1 MERKIVLLGYGM
13 QGKACVY
20 DLINYANFDE
30 LVIVDCY
37 QGFLDDVHLLQ
48 DTRVKG
54 CRIDGT
60 DQVKIRELLQSFS
73 IVIEF
78 FPPHL
83 TLPMVELAIECNCH
97 VITSSYINNPA
108 YAVQPGFAE
117 RLAVL
122 DQKARDKGLVI
133 LEEFGMDPG
142 IDLAMGQRVVDAF
155 DEVHALHSYGAGF
168 PELQAA
174 NNPLKYKFSW
184 SIIGVIRSHLR
195 PATYLD
201 NGAVQKIAPA
211 DLFSAENSHSLD
223 IQNLGDTLECYY
235 NGNATQYVDHF
246 GVGKTIKSMGRYIC
260 RWPGHG
266 AFWQKMA
273 RCGFLSDQP
282 IQVGEQLVK
291 PEEFCAALLG
301 NQQQFHYQDGERDIA
316 LLRIDGRGLI
326 DGSPK
331 QVIMQCIVYLDQST
345 GFSAMQQLVGF
356 PMAVGSMMILDG
368 RIEKP
373 GRTMPMH
380 VPLDFYFS
388 ELDRRGIQ
396 FTTTLTDWDGT
407 LNP

>member
-20 DLINYANFDE
+20 DLINHGKFDE

-37 QGFLDDVHLLQ
+37 KDFLDDVNLLK
-48 DTRVKG
+48 DPRVKG

-60 DQVKIRELLQSFS
+60 DLVRIRELLHPTSL
-73 IVIEF
+73 VIEF

-108 YAVQPGFAE
+108 YAAQPGFAE
-117 RLAVL
+117 RLDLL
-122 DQKARDKGLVI
+122 DQKARQKGLVI

-142 IDLAMGQRVVDAF
+142 IDLAMGQRVVDSF

-168 PELQAA
+168 PELQSA

-195 PATYLD
+195 PAKYLD
-201 NGAVQKIAPA
+201 NCEVRTIEPL
-211 DLFSAENSHSLD
+211 DLFNPENSHHLD
-223 IQNLGDTLECYY
+223 IQGLGDTLECYY

-246 GVGKTIKSMGRYIC
+246 GIEKTVKSMGRYIC

-273 RCGFLSDQP
+273 RCGFLGDQP
-282 IQVGEQLVK
+282 IKVGEQMVK
-291 PEEFCAALLG
+291 PEEFCASLLG
-301 NQQQFHYQDGERDIA
+301 NQQQFHYQAGERDIA
-316 LLRIDGRGLI
+316 LLRVDGRGLI
-326 DGSPK
+326 DGYRK
-331 QVIMQCIVYLDQST
+331 QMVMQSIVYLDKNS
-345 GFSAMQQLVGF
+345 GLSAMQQLVGF

-368 RIEKP
+368 RIKNP
-373 GRTMPMH
+373 GRTLPMH

-388 ELDRRGIQ
+388 ELDQRGIC
-396 FTTTLTDWDGT
+396 FEATIDDWDGK
-407 LNP
+407 LNH

>member
-1 MERKIVLLGYGM
+1 MDRKIVLLGYGM

-20 DLINYANFDE
+20 DLINHGKFDE

-37 QGFLDDVHLLQ
+37 QGFLDDIDLLK
-48 DTRVKG
+48 DPRVKG

-60 DQVKIRELLQSFS
+60 DQVKIRELLQPASL
-73 IVIEF
+73 VIEF
-78 FPPHL
+78 FPPHF
-83 TLPMVELAIECNCH
+83 TLAMVELAIDCNCH

-108 YAVQPGFAE
+108 YATQSGFVE
-117 RLAVL
+117 RLALL
-122 DQKARDKGLVI
+122 DQKARQKGLVI

-142 IDLAMGQRVVDAF
+142 IDLAMGQRVVDTF

-168 PELQAA
+168 PELQSA

-195 PATYLD
+195 PAKYLD
-201 NGAVQKIAPA
+201 NGAVRTIEPV
-211 DLFSAENSHSLD
+211 DLFSAENSHHLD
-223 IQNLGDTLECYY
+223 IQGLGDTLECYY

-246 GVGKTIKSMGRYIC
+246 GIGKTIKSMGRYIC

-273 RCGFLSDQP
+273 RCGFLGDQA
-282 IQVGEQLVK
+282 IQVGEQMVK

-301 NQQQFHYQDGERDIA
+301 NQKQFHYQDGERDIA
-316 LLRIDGRGLI
+316 LLRVDGRGLI
-326 DGSPK
+326 AGSPK
-331 QVIMQCIVYLDQST
+331 QVIMQCIVYLDRIT

-356 PMAVGSMMILDG
+356 PMAIGSMMILDG
-368 RIEKP
+368 KVKSP
-373 GRTMPMH
+373 GRTMPMQ
-380 VPLDFYFS
+380 VPLDCYFG
-388 ELDRRGIQ
+388 ELDRRGIH
-396 FTTTLTDWDGT
+396 FAKTITDWDSK

>member
-1 MERKIVLLGYGM
+1 MDRKIVLLGYGM

-20 DLINYANFDE
+20 DLIKKGNFDE

-37 QGFLDDVHLLQ
+37 QDFLDDVHLLK
-48 DTRVKG
+48 DPRVKG
-54 CRIDGT
+54 CRIDAT
-60 DQVKIRELLQSFS
+60 DQVKIRELLEPTSL
-73 IVIEF
+73 VIEF
-78 FPPHL
+78 FPPHF
-83 TLPMVELAIECNCH
+83 TLSMVELAIGCNCH

-108 YAVQPGFAE
+108 CAAQPGFAE
-117 RLAVL
+117 RLAAL
-122 DQKARDKGLVI
+122 DQTARRKGLVI

-142 IDLAMGQRVVDAF
+142 IDLAMGQRVVDTF

-168 PELQAA
+168 PELQSA

-201 NGAVQKIAPA
+201 NGTVRTIAPV
-211 DLFSAENSHSLD
+211 DLFSSENSHHLE
-223 IQNLGDTLECYY
+223 IAGLGDTLECYY

-246 GVGKTIKSMGRYIC
+246 GIEKTIKSMGRYIC

-282 IQVGEQLVK
+282 IQVGTQMVK
-291 PEEFCAALLG
+291 PEEFCASLLG
-301 NQQQFHYQDGERDIA
+301 NQKQFQYQDGERDIA

-326 DGSPK
+326 AGALK
-331 QVIMQCIVYLDQST
+331 KVIMQAIVYLDRTT
-345 GFSAMQQLVGF
+345 GFTAMQQLVGF
-356 PMAVGSMMILDG
+356 PMAVGSMMIFDG
-368 RIEKP
+368 QIKQP
-373 GRTMPMH
+373 GRTMPMD

-388 ELDRRGIQ
+388 ELDKRGIH
-396 FTTTLTDWDGT
+396 FAKTIEDWDGK

>member
-1 MERKIVLLGYGM
+1 MDRKIVLLGYGM

-20 DLINYANFDE
+20 DLIKNGIFDQ

-37 QGFLDDVHLLQ
+37 ENFLADIDLLH
-48 DTRVKG
+48 DPRVKG

-60 DQVKIRELLQSFS
+60 DTVKIREILQPASL
-73 IVIEF
+73 VIEF

-83 TLPMVELAIECNCH
+83 TLSMVELAIDCNCH

-117 RLAVL
+117 RLESL
-122 DQKARDKGLVI
+122 DQKARQKGLVV

-142 IDLAMGQRVVDAF
+142 IDLAMGQRVVDSF

-168 PELQAA
+168 PELQSAD
-174 NNPLKYKFSW
+174 NPLKYKFSW
-184 SIIGVIRSHLR
+184 SVIGVIRSHLR
-195 PATYLD
+195 PAKYLD
-201 NGAVQKIAPA
+201 NGAIRAIEPV
-211 DLFSAENSHSLD
+211 DLFSPENSHHLE
-223 IQNLGDTLECYY
+223 IEGLGDTLECYY

-246 GVGKTIKSMGRYIC
+246 GIGKAIKSMGRYIC

-282 IQVGEQLVK
+282 IQVGGQMVK

-301 NQQQFHYQDGERDIA
+301 NQKQFHYQAGERDIA
-316 LLRIDGRGLI
+316 LLRVDGRGLV

-331 QVIMQCIVYLDQST
+331 QVVMQSITYLDQLS

-356 PMAVGSMMILDG
+356 PMAMGSMMILDG
-368 RIEKP
+368 KINQP
-373 GRTMPMH
+373 GRTMPMQ

-388 ELDRRGIQ
+388 ELSRRGIQ
-396 FTTTLTDWDGT
+396 FEKTVKDWDGK